1 MSKPLAFL
9 KPSDSVLTWTAED
22 QCLEARRESFSIPP
36 RTLENGCFL
45 AYHGIS
51 QSVHAGTYILD
62 HLLRNP
68 PGNSSHLA
76 PLMLYRHSLEIGDSI
91 AKLLRL
97 GSSSTASILIR
108 RLFETSL
115 GLEFILEKNTFH
127 EDRASCYQTF
137 RQIERYKNFTRY
149 DPNTPEGKDFHRIL
163 DDDKKL
169 EAAAFPRKDLSK
181 ERQILDETLNSPSFK
196 LFWDK
201 FKSVKR
207 KPKHWYSLCSAAP
220 DRRSLARLIGRESEY
235 VLLYKM
241 LSESA
246 HAADVFSGVVSVS
259 KEKKLEVH
267 ILRGPVEKIKE
278 ATTLAANY
286 LVSCHTLLLET
297 YLKNH
302 DIQKSFAHWYVE
314 DYREVFMWA
323 ASPGPLFSEPTPTEL

>member
-1 MSKPLAFL
+1 MNKPLAFL
-9 KPSDSVLTWTAED
+9 KPVDSVLTWTAED
-22 QCLEARRESFSIPP
+22 QCLAAGRESTSIPP
-36 RTLENGCFL
+36 RNLEDGCFL
-45 AYHGIS
+45 AYHVIS

-62 HLLRNP
+62 HLLRTP

-91 AKLLRL
+91 AKLLRF

-108 RLFETSL
+108 SLFETSL

-127 EDRASCYQTF
+127 EDRASCYQAF
-137 RQIERYKNFTRY
+137 HQIERHKNFTRY
-149 DPNTPEGKDFHRIL
+149 DPSTQEGKELHRIL
-163 DDDKKL
+163 NDDKKL
-169 EAAAFPRKDLSK
+169 EGTAFPRKDLSK
-181 ERQILDETLNSPSFK
+181 ERQIIDETLTSSSFK
-196 LFWDK
+196 PFWDK
-201 FKSVKR
+201 FKSAKH
-207 KPKHWYSLCSAAP
+207 KPKHWYSLCSSAP
-220 DRRSLARLIGRESEY
+220 DIRSLARLIERESEY

-246 HAADVFSGVVSVS
+246 HAADVLSDVISVS

-267 ILRGPVEKIKE
+267 MLRGPVEKIKE
-278 ATTLAANY
+278 ATSLAANY

-302 DIQKSFAHWYVE
+302 DIQKSFARWYAE

-323 ASPGPLFSEPTPTEL
+323 VSPGPLFLAPSGTGE